1 MDGDGEFMLSSR
13 GPLVLGISAYYH
25 DSAAAIASPEGAL
38 GAIQEERISR
48 IKGDASF
55 PNRAIEQLL
64 DYLGVDAEE
73 ISAVAYYEKP
83 WRKLKRIARTQITQ
97 APRGWKQLVD
107 VFENY
112 KLGQL
117 RIRSQLRQVGLERTP
132 LLRFAHHESHAAST
146 FFASEFESS
155 AILTVDGVGEWTTA
169 SISRGTG
176 ADLLPVKE
184 MHFPDS
190 VGLLYATMTAY
201 CGFKVNSGEYKLM
214 GLAPYGESKYVNL
227 LREHLVHVFPDGS
240 ICLNMDYFGFTRSLS
255 MYGKKLEE
263 LLGFPPRKPEAAITG
278 DHCNLAAS
286 VQIIVD
292 EIVEKMAK
300 HALEVTGEAN
310 LCLAGGVALNCVT
323 NGRLRNSVALERI
336 FIQPAAGDAGGALGA
351 AYLGVRE
358 LTGGRC
364 KPIQRGTQASA
375 TGAFLGKS
383 SERDEIV
390 RALETEG
397 VVWQNFSEH
406 SKWLEEVVTRLVS
419 GQVVG
424 VFLGRMEFGPR
435 ALGARSILADAR
447 NAEMQS
453 RLNLKIKQRES
464 FRPFAP
470 MVLFDYAAQWF
481 DWPEGQ
487 GSPYML
493 FVAPVAEGLRTGS
506 GKSLHRNE
514 DLIAWVNEERSLVPA
529 ITHVDFSAR
538 LQTVERGDPSYDI
551 LNGFFQATGV
561 PILVNTSFNVRGE
574 PIVES
579 PSDAIRCFLATEM
592 DCLVFPGV
600 VLDRNEQEPDVILR
614 ARRSRVEWALD

>member
-1 MDGDGEFMLSSR
+1 M
-13 GPLVLGISAYYH
+13 
-25 DSAAAIASPEGAL
+25 
-38 GAIQEERISR
+38 
-48 IKGDASF
+48 
-55 PNRAIEQLL
+55 
-64 DYLGVDAEE
+64 
-73 ISAVAYYEKP
+73 
-83 WRKLKRIARTQITQ
+83 
-97 APRGWKQLVD
+97 
-107 VFENY
+107 
-112 KLGQL
+112 
-117 RIRSQLRQVGLERTP
+117 
-132 LLRFAHHESHAAST
+132 
-146 FFASEFESS
+146 
-155 AILTVDGVGEWTTA
+155 
-169 SISRGTG
+169 
-176 ADLLPVKE
+176 
-184 MHFPDS
+184 
-190 VGLLYATMTAY
+190 
-201 CGFKVNSGEYKLM
+201 
-214 GLAPYGESKYVNL
+214 
-227 LREHLVHVFPDGS
+227 
-240 ICLNMDYFGFTRSLS
+240 
-255 MYGKKLEE
+255 
-263 LLGFPPRKPEAAITG
+263 
-278 DHCNLAAS
+278 
-286 VQIIVD
+286 
-292 EIVEKMAK
+292 
-300 HALEVTGEAN
+300 
-310 LCLAGGVALNCVT
+310 T

-383 SERDEIV
+383 YERDEIV